1 MAFPFFVCK
10 EFFPSPSTNP
20 FFPSYAKTHAHV
32 LVALDSPF
40 SSNDY
45 PSYDVHVLEF
55 INDEAY
61 V

>member
-1 MAFPFFVCK
+1 MSFPFFVCK
-10 EFFPSPSTNP
+10 EFLLSP
-20 FFPSYAKTHAHV
+20 FFPSHAKTHAQA
-32 LVALDSPF
+32 LAALDSPF